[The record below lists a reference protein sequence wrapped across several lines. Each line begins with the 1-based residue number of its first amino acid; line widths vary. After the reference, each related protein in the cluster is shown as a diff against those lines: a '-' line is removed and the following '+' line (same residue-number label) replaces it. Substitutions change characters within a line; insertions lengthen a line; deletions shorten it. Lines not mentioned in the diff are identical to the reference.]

1 MESQIVLD
9 EASAIMRD
17 FAMLSPMMGRY
28 PAFDV
33 EGKRLFLDQ
42 MQSVCD
48 RLRIFHTRAS
58 LSDDPMVKECLT
70 QLSRQLLFLST
81 NANSVYDGE

>member
-1 MESQIVLD
+1 
-9 EASAIMRD
+9 
-17 FAMLSPMMGRY
+17 
-28 PAFDV
+28 
-33 EGKRLFLDQ
+33 

-58 LSDDPMVKECLT
+58 LSDDPTVKECLT

-81 NANSVYDGE
+81 NANSVYDGKQRRRKGGTNPLSFFSLPLTSY